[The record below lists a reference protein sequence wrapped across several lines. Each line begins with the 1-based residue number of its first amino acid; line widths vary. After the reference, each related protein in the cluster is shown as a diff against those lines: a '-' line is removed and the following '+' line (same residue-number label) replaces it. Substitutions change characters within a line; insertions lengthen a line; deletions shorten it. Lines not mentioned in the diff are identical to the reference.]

1 MRKRPEGVKAGK
13 RRGKCT
19 MKSILQSQKARV
31 ELAIPSAPKAEFVVM
46 LLAVKVSKRFQ
57 LADLSIAALDFGFQR
72 HAKLVYLALI
82 LRREDFPFLGQLL
95 VKFQPQ
101 L

>member
-1 MRKRPEGVKAGK
+1 
-13 RRGKCT
+13 
-19 MKSILQSQKARV
+19 V

-46 LLAVKVSKRFQ
+46 LLAIKFSKRFQ
-57 LADLSIAALDFGFQR
+57 LVDIGVAALDFVFQR

-82 LRREDFPFLGQLL
+82 FHGEDLSLLGQLL
-95 VKFQPQ
+95 AKFQPQ